1 MNFQSFDFKC
11 LFIFL
16 SFVSAAKFE
25 DEISCENLSTI
36 ETHPLECCIYPQFID
51 DLSEVTYKCSTLCKA
66 LPSPPFYCLKNCKI
80 SESGVIARGKFNG
93 SKVINLFYEGGYK
106 DPTNLTE
113 KWTKVVKKSLKTCDK
128 EVQTESDITSEDY
141 NFFYTKFIECV
152 RMENFLNCPDYSKAS
167 NCQKINKIMSKCDES
182 NYPMLHEYFFEE
194 FYYKNNNNVT
204 LKWTTRTTT
213 LGTPY
218 PTEETTETTTETTL
232 ETSTQTTSETTTNR
246 TTEMTSETTTKV
258 ATKEATEKTIKETTE
273 NPTEETT
280 TEDISTTKE
289 FTTKELST
297 PESVVTTESKSSP
310 SSYTKTN
317 SLNKTTTKKVTQ
329 IPTKPITVAAIRA
342 NVTSKIG

>member
-16 SFVSAAKFE
+16 SFVSAAKFD

-218 PTEETTETTTETTL
+218 PTEETTETTTET
-232 ETSTQTTSETTTNR
+232 STQTTSETTTNR

-258 ATKEATEKTIKETTE
+258 ATEKTIKETTE
-273 NPTEETT
+273 NPTEKTTEETT
-280 TEDISTTKE
+280 TEDISTTKK

-297 PESVVTTESKSSP
+297 TERVVTKDSKSSP
-310 SSYTKTN
+310 LSYTKTS

-329 IPTKPITVAAIRA
+329 IPTKPMTVAAIRA
-342 NVTSKIG
+342 NVTTKIR